1 MANPFL
7 SSEEYDEL
15 AHRHYDQGDYD
26 SALDTLKEG
35 LTLYPHS
42 VELYIGI
49 GYTRLAREEY
59 GWARQSFERALVLDP
74 EHEDAL
80 VGMGEVML
88 RFGQQ
93 ESALDLFRR
102 ARETGCADDLE
113 LLMTMGR
120 ALYREQVYADAR
132 DVFSE
137 AATLYPDSADAA
149 AALGF
154 VLHRLS
160 DETSARRQLRRALH
174 LDATHHEA
182 RVFLGHLLY
191 DSGDWSGALREL
203 EQVPA
208 SEQWDPLALCRVIEL
223 KRALFGDRLPPDA
236 TRTWEERLEELEQ
249 GDDAIDRLLA
259 EIEAGIDDTG
269 VPLPSVSDEP
279 VLVAAD
285 TTVHRLQLPE
295 GEVCAGTWGDI
306 VRQLRDARG
315 RADETIAQFMR
326 RRAEEAHARI
336 GYTLPVEDP
345 KEFLL
350 GGARAGFWQIEY

>member
-26 SALDTLKEG
+26 SALETLKEG

-42 VELYIGI
+42 VDLYVGI

-59 GWARQSFERALVLDP
+59 GWARQVFERALVLDP

-88 RFGQQ
+88 RFGQSA
-93 ESALDLFRR
+93 SALELFRR
-102 ARETGCADDLE
+102 ARDTGCADDLE
-113 LLMTMGR
+113 MLMTMGR
-120 ALYREQVYADAR
+120 ALYRQQVYEEAR
-132 DVFSE
+132 DVFGE

-154 VLHRLS
+154 VLHRLG
-160 DETSARRQLRRALH
+160 DETAARRQLRRALH
-174 LDATHHEA
+174 LDGAHYEA
-182 RVFLGHLLY
+182 RVYLGHLLY
-191 DSGDWSGALREL
+191 DRGDWSGALREL
-203 EQVPA
+203 EQVPS
-208 SEQWDPLALCRVIEL
+208 SEHWDPLALCRVIEL
-223 KRALFGDRLPPDA
+223 KRALFGDTLPDDA
-236 TRTWEERLEELEQ
+236 TREWEARLEELEREE
-249 GDDAIDRLLA
+249 DAIDRLLA
-259 EIEAGIDDTG
+259 EIEAGIDEG
-269 VPLPSVSDEP
+269 AALPSLSDEP

-285 TTVHRLQLPE
+285 TAVHRLQLPE
-295 GEVCAGTWGDI
+295 GEVCAGTWPDI

-315 RADETIAQFMR
+315 HADETVAQFMR

-336 GYTLPVEDP
+336 GMRLPVEDP

>member
-26 SALDTLKEG
+26 AALDTLKEG

-42 VELYIGI
+42 VDLYVGV

-74 EHEDAL
+74 EHEDGL
-80 VGMGEVML
+80 VGMGEVLL

-93 ESALDLFRR
+93 SDALELFRR
-102 ARETGCADDLE
+102 ARDTGCADDLE

-120 ALYREQVYADAR
+120 ALYREQIYAEAR
-132 DVFSE
+132 DVFGE

-154 VLHRLS
+154 VLHRQG
-160 DETSARRQLRRALH
+160 DEMAARRQLRRALH
-174 LDATHHEA
+174 LDSAHHEA

-191 DSGDWSGALREL
+191 DRGDWSGALREL
-203 EQVPA
+203 EQVPP
-208 SEQWDPLALCRVIEL
+208 SEHWDPLALCRVIEL
-223 KRALFGDRLPPDA
+223 KRAIAGDALARDA
-236 TRTWEERLEELEQ
+236 TAVWETRLEELEQ
-249 GDDAIDRLLA
+249 GEDAIDRLLA
-259 EIEAGIDDTG
+259 EVEAGIDEAGVALAATG
-269 VPLPSVSDEP
+269 DEP

-285 TTVHRLQLPE
+285 KAVHRLQLPE
-295 GEVCAGTWGDI
+295 GEVCAGTWHDI
-306 VRQLRDARG
+306 VHQLRDARG
-315 RADETIAQFMR
+315 HADETVAQFMR
-326 RRAEEAHARI
+326 RRAEEARARI
-336 GYTLPVEDP
+336 GMRLPVEDP